1 MGWQY
6 CLNKGFY
13 LYNMDTSHISTNTF
27 SRASLDISYSLLRK
41 VEPQVALTIRNILF
55 QTPIEKRHEQADN
68 KNTDLFEVSL
78 DTFQVRQ
85 IVETLMEILN
95 QSSQT
100 HDEDNTSLFRPVII
114 QSIINEW
121 TVLAKNMFDKYQK
134 NKET

>member
-1 MGWQY
+1 
-6 CLNKGFY
+6 
-13 LYNMDTSHISTNTF
+13 MDTSHISTNTF

-41 VEPQVALTIRNILF
+41 VEPQLALTIRNILF
-55 QTPIEKRHEQADN
+55 QIPIEKRPEQADN

-100 HDEDNTSLFRPVII
+100 HDKDNTSLFRPVII